1 MRLDK
6 RIQRAVLVLAAT
18 ALIGCDGDF
27 VVGPNADATLLP
39 VQTAEGR
46 RNRDRRVTSNT
57 TSDTTEGATADEA
70 SAEGI
75 VLLNRVRRLRED
87 ISKTA
92 VIGPAGGRIRI
103 RKAGLSVTIPEG
115 ALSEDV
121 EITLTAP
128 AGRKVLM
135 EFQPHGLQ
143 FNADVKIKVAVAD
156 VEEAA
161 DAFAIY
167 YDGDPQVGATVLEFL
182 RISRDGDALVF
193 GTDHFSG
200 YALASGSRS
209 SRRTRG
215 WDQEF

>member
-6 RIQRAVLVLAAT
+6 RIQRAALILATA

-27 VVGPNADATLLP
+27 VVGPSADATLLP

-46 RNRDRRVTSNT
+46 RNRRTTSNVTSGTNETAT
-57 TSDTTEGATADEA
+57 TDEA
-70 SAEGI
+70 PAEEI

-103 RKAGLSVTIPEG
+103 KRAGLSVTIPEG

-121 EITLTAP
+121 AITLTAP

-143 FNADVKIKVAVAD
+143 FNTDVKIKVAVAD

-167 YDGDPQVGATVLEFL
+167 YEGNAQIGATVLEFL
-182 RISRDGDALVF
+182 RIGKDGEALVF

-209 SRRTRG
+209 SRKTRG
-215 WDQEF
+215 WDEEF